1 LAIDPKDLTKIPE
14 TAASSRIKYVRFL
27 DADQVLEFFQGL
39 FETSVSAK
47 DSGKWEHLSQYLDE
61 WENKAVN
68 TLLLGRY
75 AYETGPW
82 APLAKP
88 LGRCRVAIVTTGGV
102 YVDGDEPF
110 DTKGDWSFRVLPA
123 NTPRDKFRIAHEKYD
138 LTGVLE
144 DINTVFPVDTLGE
157 LAADGIIG
165 SLAETNYGFMGYI
178 PKPEGLIS
186 DTAPEVARRLRA
198 DGVDAVLIPTT

>member
-1 LAIDPKDLTKIPE
+1 MTKQPICRQGDITASLRVLQYLALGRYHRRCSLEKSHEERRPALAIDPKDLTKIPE

-82 APLAKP
+82 APLA
-88 LGRCRVAIVTTGGV
+88 
-102 YVDGDEPF
+102 
-110 DTKGDWSFRVLPA
+110 
-123 NTPRDKFRIAHEKYD
+123 
-138 LTGVLE
+138 
-144 DINTVFPVDTLGE
+144 
-157 LAADGIIG
+157 
-165 SLAETNYGFMGYI
+165 
-178 PKPEGLIS
+178 
-186 DTAPEVARRLRA
+186 
-198 DGVDAVLIPTT
+198 